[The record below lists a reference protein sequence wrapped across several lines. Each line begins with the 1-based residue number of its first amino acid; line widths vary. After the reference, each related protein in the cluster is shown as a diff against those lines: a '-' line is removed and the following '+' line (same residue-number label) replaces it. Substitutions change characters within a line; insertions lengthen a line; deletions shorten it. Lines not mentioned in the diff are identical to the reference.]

1 MKHRP
6 RSGSESPDH
15 ENTLRAVLVGL
26 GLFIGL
32 GLFAMALLVRWEA
45 AQLEARKAEA
55 TELAHAH
62 LRLFS
67 ERLNGSLA
75 ASRVLAE
82 LVRQGEGRIDDFPR
96 VSASLLAHFP
106 GVAALQLAPNG
117 VVSEISPLKGNEGE
131 IGRDL
136 LRGERAER
144 EARNAVRDRRLT
156 VAGPFPLAGGGQ
168 YVVGRLPVFLVASQ
182 GAGESLWGLVS
193 VYLRF
198 PSLLKG
204 TGVDRIPERD
214 YEYALWTRSAD
225 GRGVTLIAASADR
238 LPPDPVEV
246 GLPVPNGQ
254 WTFSLSPRGGWE
266 DAGALWRL
274 RAAGLALCLVLSYLL
289 QRMLMKPLFLRAEV
303 ERRTRALR
311 ESEERF
317 RTVVRSIPDLVW
329 LKDPEGRYLGCNRRF
344 EKFFG
349 APVGELVGK
358 TDEDF
363 ADTQFIDASRISDRE
378 VLERRTPSISEQ
390 WITFANDGHCELV
403 QTVRTPM
410 FSGNGKLIGVLCVAR
425 DITDLH
431 EMTEGY
437 KRSEA
442 RLNAAQRVARIG
454 SWERNLD
461 TGEIYW
467 SDEIFRMFELEREA
481 IDPHY
486 DVFMETIH
494 PDDREWVNSVYREA
508 QRQGKPLQVQ
518 MRLQTRSGRIRHVEM
533 RAEMPEDEHGH
544 QGHVV
549 GTLQDI
555 SIRVEAQEK
564 IRAQQAMA
572 RAMLAAMPVGVA
584 ITDAEGRL
592 REFNAAAVDLLQV
605 RPLEMAGKRLSELGL
620 VISDSRGGALR
631 ADELPD
637 ARALAEQAPVSP
649 MELQVT
655 LREAT
660 VELEMSAVP
669 VAGEDMG
676 VVIAMVSLAAR
687 REAEASTRENAE
699 RIEGLNRRFS
709 IAAAAA
715 GIGVWEYELAAQCFR
730 WDEAMFRLH
739 GVASDRFDG
748 SLAGW
753 LECIATQDR
762 ARMAMALERARSG
775 DEDMEVDF
783 RVIRRGGDT
792 HYLRACARVVRDAT
806 GGVKSLSGVCLDM
819 TTLKR
824 SEQILIQE
832 RRRYRDLVDS
842 TDGLVW
848 EADARSGQFTY
859 VSRHAERLL
868 GYPIERWYD
877 HEFWKLHIHPDDRKW
892 VLNYVAGMAERT
904 EGYEFEYRMLAS
916 DGRTVW
922 LRDIVTVVLEAGEP
936 RWLRGVMIDISGA
949 RETADA
955 LRRSEE
961 QLSLAIEGA
970 GLGLWD
976 WDIVSGR
983 LDLGGSGIAM
993 LGYDN
998 DEVSPHYDSWEEL
1011 IHPDDRDAVRSYLVE
1026 HLKGRSERFDCEYR
1040 MRHKEAGR
1048 WVWVHG
1054 LGQVIHFDQDGV
1066 PLRAAGIQLDVTER
1080 RRAEEQASEAQ
1091 REIARLSSRNELLLT
1106 SAGEGIFGA
1115 DTEGLCMFINPM
1127 ALDLLGLVESDALH
1141 QPVSSMFEHRH
1152 EAGSGCEDGA
1162 CPILLTLADGKRRQ
1176 VEDTIERRDGSSIA
1190 VRMTVTEMREG
1201 AERIGV
1207 EVVFQDISARR
1218 AMERELER
1226 LATTDPLTGV
1236 TNRRQFIERC
1246 EQELVR
1252 QKRFEDPVSLLM
1264 LDVDHFKR
1272 VNDTYGHAVGDEVL
1286 KHLCHLAARE
1296 LRRTDV
1302 FARLGGEEFAFLL
1315 TGSDLDGAM
1324 DFASRFRALVESHP
1338 ALTDAGEVPL
1348 TISVGTA
1355 QARRQ
1360 DRSADDLLR
1369 RADAALYRAKQGGRN
1384 QVVSQTPQ

>member
-1 MKHRP
+1 M
-6 RSGSESPDH
+6 S
-15 ENTLRAVLVGL
+15 LV
-26 GLFIGL
+26 
-32 GLFAMALLVRWEA
+32 VRWEDA
-45 AQLEARKAEA
+45 EREASRARA

-82 LVRQGEGRIDDFPR
+82 LVRQGGGRVDDFPR
-96 VSASLLAHFP
+96 VATSLLSHFP
-106 GVAALQLAPNG
+106 GVSALQLAPGG
-117 VVSEISPLKGNEGE
+117 VISDVHPREGSDGE
-131 IGRDL
+131 LGRDL

-156 VAGPFPLAGGGQ
+156 VAGPFQLPDGEQ
-168 YVVGRLPVFLVASQ
+168 SVVGLLPIYLDEDE
-182 GAGESLWGLVS
+182 GRGEPLWGLVS

-198 PSLLKG
+198 PALLKG
-204 TGVDRIPERD
+204 TGIDRIPERD
-214 YEYALWTRSAD
+214 YDYALWTRGPD
-225 GRGVTLIAASADR
+225 GRSVTLIASSAGR
-238 LPPDPVEV
+238 VPPDSVEL
-246 GLPVPNGQ
+246 GLQVPSGQ
-254 WTFSLSPRGGWE
+254 WTFSLAPRRGWD
-266 DAGALWRL
+266 DAAELWRL
-274 RAAGLALCLVLSYLL
+274 RLGVLSLCLIVAYLL
-289 QRMLMKPLFLRAEV
+289 QRLLMKPIFLRAEV
-303 ERRTRALR
+303 EQRTRALR

-317 RTVVRSIPDLVW
+317 RMVVRSIPDLVW

-363 ADTQFIDASRISDRE
+363 ADTQFIDASRIGDRE
-378 VLERRTPSISEQ
+378 VLERRTPAVSEQ
-390 WITFANDGHCELV
+390 WITFASDGHCELV

-410 FSGNGKLIGVLCVAR
+410 FAGSGKLIGVLCVAR

-467 SDEIFRMFELEREA
+467 SDEIFRMFELDRDEN
-481 IDPHY
+481 DPHY
-486 DVFMETIH
+486 DVFIDTIH

-533 RAEMPEDEHGH
+533 RAEMPEDEHGR
-544 QGHVV
+544 QGRIV

-592 REFNAAAVDLLQV
+592 REFNAAAVDLLQA
-605 RPLEMAGKRLSELGL
+605 RPLELAGKRLSELGL
-620 VISDSRGGALR
+620 VISDGRGEVLS

-637 ARALAEQAPVSP
+637 ARALAEQVPVEP
-649 MELQVT
+649 MELRID

-687 REAEASTRENAE
+687 REVEASMRENAE

-715 GIGVWEYELAAQCFR
+715 GIGVWEYELAAQSFS

-739 GVASDRFDG
+739 GIAPERFDG

-753 LECIATQDR
+753 LECIASQDR
-762 ARMAMALERARSG
+762 SRMAMALERARSG

-783 RVIRRGGDT
+783 RVVRRGGDT
-792 HYLRACARVVRDAT
+792 HYLRACARVERDAA

-848 EADARSGQFTY
+848 ESDARNGQFTY

-877 HEFWKLHIHPDDRKW
+877 DDFWKLHIHPDDRNW
-892 VLNYVAGMAERT
+892 VLNDVAAMAERG

-916 DGRTVW
+916 DGHTVW
-922 LRDIVTVVLEAGEP
+922 LRDIVTVVLEGGES

-949 RETADA
+949 RRTADA

-983 LDLGGSGIAM
+983 LEFGGSGLAM
-993 LGYDN
+993 LGYESG
-998 DEVSPHYDSWEEL
+998 EVRPHYDDWEAL
-1011 IHPDDRDAVRSYLVE
+1011 IHPDDRDTVRQCLVE
-1026 HLKGRSERFDCEYR
+1026 HLKGRSERFVCEYR
-1040 MRHKEAGR
+1040 MRHKEADR
-1048 WVWVHG
+1048 WVWIHG
-1054 LGQVIHFDQDGV
+1054 LGQVIHFDQNGV

-1080 RRAEEQASEAQ
+1080 RRAEEHASAAQ
-1091 REIARLSSRNELLLT
+1091 HEIARLSSRNELLLK
-1106 SAGEGIFGA
+1106 SAGEGIFGV
-1115 DTEGLCMFINPM
+1115 DTQGHCMFINPM
-1127 ALDLLGLVESDALH
+1127 ALDLLGIDEATASNLPLRDL
-1141 QPVSSMFEHRH
+1141 FELRH
-1152 EAGSGCEDGA
+1152 DDGSRCEGDA
-1162 CPILLTLADGKRRQ
+1162 CPIRQTLADGQTRKAEETLVRG
-1176 VEDTIERRDGSSIA
+1176 DGSTIA
-1190 VRMTVTEMREG
+1190 IRMTVTEMREG
-1201 AERIGV
+1201 GERIGV

-1272 VNDTYGHAVGDEVL
+1272 VNDTHGHAIGDEVL
-1286 KHLCHLAARE
+1286 KHLCLLAGRE

-1324 DFASRFRALVESHP
+1324 DFAHRFRALVEANP
-1338 ALTDAGEVPL
+1338 APTDVGEVPL
-1348 TISVGTA
+1348 TISIGAA

-1369 RADAALYRAKQGGRN
+1369 RADAALYGAKQGGRN
-1384 QVVSQTPQ
+1384 QVVAQSAI

>member
-1 MKHRP
+1 MKSRP
-6 RSGSESPDH
+6 RSATPVEGPQNS
-15 ENTLRAVLVGL
+15 LRALLVGL
-26 GLFIGL
+26 GLFL
-32 GLFAMALLVRWEA
+32 GLSLVAMSVLIRWED
-45 AQLEARKAEA
+45 AQVVARKAEA
-55 TELAHAH
+55 IELAHAH

-67 ERLNGSLA
+67 ERLNGSLSA
-75 ASRVLAE
+75 ARVLAE
-82 LVRQGEGRIDDFPR
+82 LVRQGNGTVTDFPR
-96 VSASLLAHFP
+96 VAGSLMTHFP
-106 GVAALQLAPNG
+106 GVAALQLAPG
-117 VVSEISPLKGNEGE
+117 GTVSEVSPLAGNEDE
-131 IGRDL
+131 LGRNL
-136 LRGERAER
+136 LEGGAAER
-144 EARNAVRDRRLT
+144 EARQAVRDRRLT
-156 VAGPFPLAGGGQ
+156 VAGPFQLAGGDQ
-168 YVVGRLPVFLVASQ
+168 CVVGRLPVFLPDGQ
-182 GAGESLWGLVS
+182 GGESLWGLAS
-193 VYLRF
+193 VFLRF
-198 PSLLKG
+198 PTLLKG
-204 TGVDRIPERD
+204 TGVDRIPERNF
-214 YEYALWTRSAD
+214 EYALWSFD
-225 GRGVTLIAASADR
+225 GEASGATLIASSGGKI
-238 LPPDPVEV
+238 PPDAVEL

-254 WTFSLSPRGGWE
+254 WRFSLSPRGGWS
-266 DAGALWRL
+266 DPGTLWGQRAVAL
-274 RAAGLALCLVLSYLL
+274 GLCLLLAYLL
-289 QRMLMKPLFLRAEV
+289 QRIVMKPVVLRAEV
-303 ERRTRALR
+303 DRRTRALR

-349 APVGELVGK
+349 VPVSELVGK

-363 ADTQFIDASRISDRE
+363 ADTQFIDASRVSDRD
-378 VLERRTPSISEQ
+378 VLERRTPSVTEQ
-390 WITFANDGHCELV
+390 WITFASDGHCELV

-410 FSGNGKLIGVLCVAR
+410 FSASGKLIGVLCVAR

-442 RLNAAQRVARIG
+442 RLNAAQQLARIG

-467 SDEIFRMFELEREA
+467 SDEIFRMFELDPETVT
-481 IDPHY
+481 PHY

-518 MRLQTRSGRIRHVEM
+518 MRLKTRSGRIRHVEM
-533 RAEMPEDEHGH
+533 RAEMPEDE
-544 QGHVV
+544 QGDRRRVV

-592 REFNAAAVDLLQV
+592 REFNAAAIDLLQV
-605 RPLEMAGKRLSELGL
+605 RPLELAGKRLSELGL
-620 VISDSRGGALR
+620 AIRDSRGAMLT
-631 ADELPD
+631 AAELPD
-637 ARALAEQAPVSP
+637 ARALGEQVPVAPV
-649 MELQVT
+649 ELQLT
-655 LREAT
+655 LREGT

-669 VAGEDMG
+669 VAGDDMG

-687 REAEASTRENAE
+687 REAEASMRENAE
-699 RIEGLNRRFS
+699 RIDGLNRRFS

-715 GIGVWEYELAAQCFR
+715 GIGVWEYDLAGQSFS

-739 GVASDRFDG
+739 GVGPDRFDG

-753 LECIATQDR
+753 LECIAAPDR
-762 ARMAMALERARSG
+762 ARMAMALERSRGG

-792 HYLRACARVVRDAT
+792 HYLRACARVVRDTA
-806 GGVKSLSGVCLDM
+806 GGLKSLSGVCLDM

-848 EADARSGQFTY
+848 EADARSGQYTY

-868 GYPIERWYD
+868 GHPIEHWYQAD
-877 HEFWKLHIHPDDRKW
+877 FWQRHVHPDDREW
-892 VLNYVAGMAERT
+892 VINYVSGMLART
-904 EGYEFEYRMLAS
+904 EGYEVEYRMLAS
-916 DGRTVW
+916 DGRPVW

-936 RWLRGVMIDISGA
+936 RWLRGVMIDITST
-949 RETADA
+949 REIAEA

-976 WDIVSGR
+976 WDIATGR
-983 LDLGGSGIAM
+983 LVLAGSGLAM
-993 LGYDN
+993 LGYQPG
-998 DEVSPHYDSWEEL
+998 EVEPHYDSWEAL
-1011 IHPDDRDAVRSYLVE
+1011 IHPDDRDEVRSRLVE
-1026 HLKGRSERFDCEYR
+1026 HLRGSSERFVCEYR
-1040 MRHKEAGR
+1040 MRHKDDDR
-1048 WVWVHG
+1048 WVWIHG
-1054 LGQVIHFDQDGV
+1054 LGQVIHFDQNGV

-1080 RRAEEQASEAQ
+1080 RRAEERDRLSQ
-1091 REIARLSSRNELLLT
+1091 REILRLSSRNELLLN
-1106 SAGEGIFGA
+1106 SAGEGIFGV
-1115 DTEGLCMFINPM
+1115 DVDGRCMFINPM
-1127 ALDLLGLVESDALH
+1127 ALDLLGLSERDALERPCLEFFELRGDDGVAFRAEAS
-1141 QPVSSMFEHRH
+1141 PVV
-1152 EAGSGCEDGA
+1152 
-1162 CPILLTLADGKRRQ
+1162 LTLADGMRRQ
-1176 VEDTIERRDGSSIA
+1176 VEETLVRRDGSSIA

-1201 AERIGV
+1201 SERIGV
-1207 EVVFQDISARR
+1207 EVMFQDISARR

-1252 QKRFEDPVSLLM
+1252 HKRFEDPVSLLM
-1264 LDVDHFKR
+1264 IDVDHFKR
-1272 VNDTYGHAVGDEVL
+1272 VNDTHGHAVGDEVL
-1286 KHLCHLAARE
+1286 LHLCAMAMRE

-1324 DFASRFRALVESHP
+1324 DFARRFRGLVESHP
-1338 ALTDAGEVPL
+1338 AITEAGAVPI

-1369 RADAALYRAKQGGRN
+1369 RADAALYRAKEGGRN
-1384 QVVSQTPQ
+1384 QVMAQAPQ